1 MFSSRTTKAIQTPT
15 TPSYVVTIRQ
25 LSGRAKERAQQAS
38 LSRAAE
44 MIERFGGA
52 KVLSEIQKLGGEDA
66 VRSSGEQ
73 DPASG
78 FDRHQVL
85 LDGIVS
91 WTADESVTPETID
104 DIEDETA
111 DLLFREILRLSRVP
125 VTVEDVKSDAHD
137 KKKGSRRSTRS

>member
-38 LSRAAE
+38 LAKAAA
-44 MIERFGGA
+44 MIQSFGGA
-52 KVLSEIQKLGGEDA
+52 TIFAEIQKLGGEESVRQSGDA
-66 VRSSGEQ
+66 

-78 FDRHQVL
+78 FDLQQVL
-85 LDGIVS
+85 VDGIVS
-91 WTADESVTPETID
+91 WTADEPVEPETIAD
-104 DIEDETA
+104 LEDETA

-125 VTVEDVKSDAHD
+125 VTTDDVKADHES
-137 KKKGSRRSTRS
+137 KKKGSRRSIKS